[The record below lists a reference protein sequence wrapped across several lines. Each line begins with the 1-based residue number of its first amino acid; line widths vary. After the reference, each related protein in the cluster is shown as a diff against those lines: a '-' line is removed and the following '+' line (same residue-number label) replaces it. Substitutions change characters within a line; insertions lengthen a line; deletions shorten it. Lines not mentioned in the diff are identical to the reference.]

1 MGYEVFKKVAPRKRR
16 AHVDRPLLVS
26 LDKSGRLKLNQGFY
40 NTMIQQDFKK
50 AEILIDYD
58 KKKIALKMLKEDEAC
73 TSEVKKLIAQPRR
86 TRVAFLS
93 FVKVRNALKLSFPFV
108 RNATW
113 DEKTKLV
120 EFTWK
125 EEPHA

>member
-1 MGYEVFKKVAPRKRR
+1 MGYELFKKTAPRKRR
-16 AHVDRPLLVS
+16 THIDVPLVVS
-26 LDKSGRLKLNQGFY
+26 LDRAGRLKLNQGFY

-73 TSEVKKLIAQPRR
+73 TSEVKKLTTQLRR
-86 TRVAFLS
+86 TRISFLS
-93 FVKVRNALKLSFPFV
+93 FVKVRNALKLAFPFV

-113 DEKTKLV
+113 DEKNKLV

-125 EEPHA
+125 EESHA